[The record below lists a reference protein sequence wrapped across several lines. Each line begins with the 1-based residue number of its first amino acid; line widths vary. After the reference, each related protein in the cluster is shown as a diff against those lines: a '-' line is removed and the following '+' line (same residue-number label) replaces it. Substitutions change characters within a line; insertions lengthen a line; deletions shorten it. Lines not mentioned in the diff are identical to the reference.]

1 MPHVTRDT
9 VYKRIQKQKS
19 FAFNRQRLRMTLGP
33 PTPHLRR
40 VHIYFYKEFSKNF
53 FRVQYKFFT
62 YLHSIVVHIP
72 PLHVAYFQHDDITS

>member
-53 FRVQYKFFT
+53 FRV
-62 YLHSIVVHIP
+62 
-72 PLHVAYFQHDDITS
+72 